1 MHQLIACVICGG
13 LDPNADSLLLQAA
26 IAGGLTAPW
35 MLRAKLLALVA
46 RVRGRA
52 PDSGSEEACPLPHPD
67 DMEPPA
73 DR

>member
-1 MHQLIACVICGG
+1 MHHLVACVVCGG
-13 LDPNADSLLLQAA
+13 IDPNADSLLLQAA

-35 MLRAKLLALVA
+35 MLRAKLLAFVA
-46 RVRGRA
+46 RMRGRTPA
-52 PDSGSEEACPLPHPD
+52 PGPEDACPVPHPD